1 MVFAREATSK
11 DRLKIDWRHPVP
23 PARDAERT
31 ASAVALPLAEALQ
44 VLWEN
49 DERPL
54 LVLRECHYCQDSDQA
69 LLSRSLNNDRTLL
82 LTKWFRV
89 VRLPMHVTEPSH
101 PFYNVFAGY
110 AFKSSNGQT
119 PHFYLLAHPAAQP
132 VEFTG
137 EQMQS
142 SLWKGM
148 AAVLGERYGR
158 DPNKA
163 VKEWLLLLNEFDRFD
178 ALLRSTQAE
187 LDETRAKNGP
197 KSDKAKELEKR
208 LAELKTQRGEA
219 LAREDRVRDLR
230 LLSMPKPAAPVV
242 GAAQAVGAANGAK

>member
-1 MVFAREATSK
+1 MVLEFAREATSK
-11 DRLKIDWRHPVP
+11 DRLRIDWRHPVP
-23 PARDAERT
+23 PARDADKT
-31 ASAVALPLAEALQ
+31 SSAGALPLAEALQ

-54 LVLRECHYCQDSDQA
+54 LVLRECHFCQDSDQA
-69 LLSRSLNNDRTLL
+69 LLSRSLNNDRTVL

-89 VRLPMHVTEPSH
+89 VRLPMHVTEPGH
-101 PFYNVFAGY
+101 PFFNVFAGY
-110 AFKSSNGQT
+110 AFKGQS
-119 PHFYLLAHPAAQP
+119 PHFYLLSHPAARP

-137 EQMQS
+137 VQTQS

-148 AAVLGERYGR
+148 ASVLGERYGR

-163 VKEWLLLLNEFDRFD
+163 VKEWLNLLSEFDRFD

-208 LAELKTQRGEA
+208 LAELKTQRTDA
-219 LAREDRVRDLR
+219 LAREERIRDLR
-230 LLSMPKPAAPVV
+230 LLSMPKPV
-242 GAAQAVGAANGAK
+242 AAQAVGAANGAK